1 MQKQNNEKRVVI
13 YCRESRDDYGENYER
28 IETQRDLLIKYCKSH
43 GYTNIVDII
52 MDDDKS
58 GTDFSR
64 FDDIY
69 FDQQSNSFVFT
80 FDYKKFDGKA
90 KEEMKQTK
98 WSVYSKD
105 KRIVYFAKAKAYED
119 VQPTEKLKALFET
132 AGIDYKSG
140 NSILDSIMA
149 IGADLKDGA
158 KPSKEIADF
167 WDGLLYNFKLILQ
180 MRNSNARTGEDYII
194 SPVMAEDGTFFDSR
208 EELKKG
214 EKAKL
219 PVDADANGAYHIA
232 LKGLSLINKINL
244 AKDEEL
250 KKFDMKISNADW
262 FKFAQE
268 KDYAK

>member
-1 MQKQNNEKRVVI
+1 MNFKDLTNVHKKR
-13 YCRESRDDYGENYER
+13 
-28 IETQRDLLIKYCKSH
+28 
-43 GYTNIVDII
+43 
-52 MDDDKS
+52 
-58 GTDFSR
+58 DFFSK
-64 FDDIY
+64 FDNIY

-80 FDYKKFDGKA
+80 FDYKNFDGKA
-90 KEEMKQTK
+90 KEEMKQTR

-105 KRIVYFAKAKAYED
+105 KRIVYHAKTKVYDD
-119 VQPTEKLKALFET
+119 VQPTEELKDLFET
-132 AGIDYKSG
+132 TGIDYKSG
-140 NSILDSIMA
+140 NPILDSIMS

-167 WDGLLYNFKLILQ
+167 WDRLLYYFKLILQ
-180 MRNSNARTGEDYII
+180 MRNSNARSGEDYII
-194 SPVMAEDGTFFDSR
+194 SPVMAADGTFFDSR
-208 EELKKG
+208 EEFKKG
-214 EKAKL
+214 EEAKL

-268 KDYAK
+268 KEYEK